1 MYKKNL
7 TPQATPPANIMTI
20 QNLSTEFVELLDK
33 DLQQIVGGRQPSI
46 GGGQQ
51 SCPSGNKPTNSTGN
65 RKGD

>member
-1 MYKKNL
+1 MHKKNL
-7 TPQATPPANIMTI
+7 TPQATQPANSLTI
-20 QNLSTEFVELLDK
+20 QELPTQFIELSDK
-33 DLQQIVGGRQPSI
+33 DLQQIIGGRQPSI

>member
-1 MYKKNL
+1 MHKKNL
-7 TPQATPPANIMTI
+7 TPQPIQPTNRITI
-20 QNLSTEFVELLDK
+20 PDLFTEFAELSDK

>member
-1 MYKKNL
+1 
-7 TPQATPPANIMTI
+7 MTI